1 MLREKILAAK
11 EQKEIKK
18 NDVKSFVWKEA
29 KKEINGIKV
38 QNEIRLMDASEEQL
52 QQFYNHCFSMLYSSD
67 KVNPGRYVLLNILK
81 TQREKCNTE
90 LYLRYLEYP
99 TVPERTKY
107 PRINYLQDLRTML
120 DIPENKQ
127 NCPKEI
133 WNTLPIKYFTAGIPA
148 EFENLSL
155 SIVLDGC
162 LDCLGRFDKSHITL
176 TFLLKLGVW
185 FKPTEMQKLLKK
197 DSNGKYVDCLVTAR
211 KELGLKEGIDLKS
224 SPKGGLSYSELEAMI
239 KLKSKKYSELTTEQ
253 LTTLRNK
260 VLFRLEDDVR
270 FHIEQWEE
278 RIRQILKVCEVR
290 NLTIKTCERPF

>member
-1 MLREKILAAK
+1 MLREKIKVAK
-11 EQKEIKK
+11 EQKELKR
-18 NDVKSFVWKEA
+18 NDVKTFVWKEA
-29 KKEINGIKV
+29 KHEVNGIKM
-38 QNEIRLMDASEEQL
+38 QNEIRLMDATPEQL
-52 QQFYNHCFSMLYSSD
+52 QQFYNHCFSMLYSTD
-67 KVNPGRYVLLNILK
+67 KVNPGRYVLLEILK
-81 TQREKCNTE
+81 AQREKCNAE
-90 LYLRYLEYP
+90 LYLRHLEYP
-99 TVPERTKY
+99 TIPTRTKY

-120 DIPENKQ
+120 DIPENKVS
-127 NCPKEI
+127 CPKER
-133 WNTLPIKYFTAGIPA
+133 WNTLPIKIFTAGIPA

-155 SIVLDGC
+155 SIVLDAC

-185 FKPTEMQKLLKK
+185 FKPNEMQALLQK
-197 DSNGKYVDCLVTAR
+197 DQSGKYVDRLVVAR
-211 KELGLKEGIDLKS
+211 KNLGLKEGIELKS